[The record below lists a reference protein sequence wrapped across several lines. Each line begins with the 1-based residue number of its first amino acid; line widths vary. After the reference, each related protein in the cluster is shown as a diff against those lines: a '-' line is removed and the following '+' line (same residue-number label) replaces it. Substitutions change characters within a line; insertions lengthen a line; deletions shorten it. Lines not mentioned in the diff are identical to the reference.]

1 MSAVMVSLE
10 ESKSMSI
17 LEGSIYNR
25 MSTLMVSLEES
36 IGLLVLKESI
46 WNRVFISMIS
56 LKESMSMSVL
66 EGSIQSR
73 LSTMMSS
80 SNQCLSFRGVHMI
93 IYPRRGLCP
102 CRSSSILTFELSL
115 SLFTLINTMLVQMC
129 HWVRVKVV
137 SVSRSFSQVY
147 YLFQPLES
155 TECLHSHDNVSPRY
169 NVGPSMS

>member
-1 MSAVMVSLE
+1 MSTVMVSLE

-56 LKESMSMSVL
+56 LEESMSMSVL
-66 EGSIQSR
+66 EGSIQNR

-80 SNQCLSFRGVHMI
+80 FEESIWL
-93 IYPRRGLCP
+93 
-102 CRSSSILTFELSL
+102 SILEGFMSVYAILSL
-115 SLFTLINTMLVQMC
+115 PWVMSESLHSHNTMLVQMC
-129 HWVRVKVV
+129 HWVRVKVSRYPAL
-137 SVSRSFSQVY
+137 SVKYTISFNRWSQ
-147 YLFQPLES
+147 
-155 TECLHSHDNVSPRY
+155 
-169 NVGPSMS
+169 PSVFTLVPQC